1 MTIVKNDLVGYGLYI
16 YQDDDFFKFSIDS
29 VLLAEFVDLK
39 FRDKYIL
46 DMCCGNSPVLMILAK
61 KEKNKEYWG
70 IELQKK
76 IYELAKLSVKENK
89 MDINLINDNVKN
101 LKTYFKDEFFDV
113 ITCNPPYFKYNS
125 NALINDVSEKSIA
138 RHEIEITF
146 DEIVKYANQF
156 LKNNGYFYFVH
167 RTDRFM
173 EFIKVLENNNFSIK
187 RIQFA
192 YNSKNN
198 DACCVLFE
206 CVKNGH
212 TQTKVEK
219 PLFINK
225 FLESGDGH
233 ETNSRIR

>member
-1 MTIVKNDLVGYGLYI
+1 MAKNRNDLLGYGLYI

-39 FRDKYIL
+39 FKDKKIL
-46 DMCCGNSPVLMILAK
+46 DMCCGNSPLLMILSQ

-70 IELQKK
+70 IELQRA
-76 IYELAKLSVKENK
+76 IFELAQLSVQENK
-89 MDINLINDNVKN
+89 MDIQLINDNVKN
-101 LKTYFKDEFFDV
+101 LNKYFNDDYFDL

-125 NALINDVSEKSIA
+125 NTLVNEITEKSIA

-146 DEIVKYANQF
+146 EEIVKIANKF

-187 RIQFA
+187 RIKFV
-192 YNSKNN
+192 YNSENN

-206 CVKNGH
+206 CIKNGH

-225 FLESGDGH
+225 FLKEGENH
-233 ETNSRIR
+233 ETCSGLR